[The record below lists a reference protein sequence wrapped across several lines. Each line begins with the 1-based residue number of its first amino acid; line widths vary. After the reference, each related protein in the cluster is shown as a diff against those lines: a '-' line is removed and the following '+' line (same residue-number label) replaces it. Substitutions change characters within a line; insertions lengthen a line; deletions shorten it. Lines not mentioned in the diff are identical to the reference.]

1 MTGIEPR
8 TSGIV
13 SNRSTNWAT
22 TTAHYFLS
30 FVYFDE
36 MLYNEGG
43 TPPKGISTKKMR
55 RHLCCHRRSLSNK
68 KQLLMHQMDGWMTN
82 HQNTSQLLSVKA
94 IYFRLFSRV
103 DSKHSIK
110 TLPLTGFK
118 PQSFAVRSNRSTTD
132 LRCKFL
138 VDLITCSSL
147 PRTNFRQCQGSN
159 YFQIY
164 SVYSSNF
171 LFFLNLQRM
180 SQATSTSIA
189 LSKVNLQQ

>member
-82 HQNTSQLLSVKA
+82 HQNTSQMLSVKA
-94 IYFRLFSRV
+94 IYFRLFSKKTANLIQL
-103 DSKHSIK
+103 DS
-110 TLPLTGFK
+110 
-118 PQSFAVRSNRSTTD
+118 QSNCWRLDANRG
-132 LRCKFL
+132 CL
-138 VDLITCSSL
+138 VSET
-147 PRTNFRQCQGSN
+147 
-159 YFQIY
+159 
-164 SVYSSNF
+164 
-171 LFFLNLQRM
+171 
-180 SQATSTSIA
+180 IA
-189 LSKVNLQQ
+189 LLNCATPHIRVSLTFCCAKQFETAFDISEREWKGGIAWRRRTQQSKFDMKAI

>member
-82 HQNTSQLLSVKA
+82 HQNTSQMLSVKA
-94 IYFRLFSRV
+94 IYFRLFSKKTANLIQL
-103 DSKHSIK
+103 DSQSNCWRLDANRGCLVSE
-110 TLPLTGFK
+110 TTALPNCATTAYRLH
-118 PQSFAVRSNRSTTD
+118 FAVQNNFNLLLTS
-132 LRCKFL
+132 LRGNGRVGLLEEEERNKANSIWKPF
-138 VDLITCSSL
+138 
-147 PRTNFRQCQGSN
+147 
-159 YFQIY
+159 
-164 SVYSSNF
+164 
-171 LFFLNLQRM
+171 NL
-180 SQATSTSIA
+180 AKI
-189 LSKVNLQQ
+189 